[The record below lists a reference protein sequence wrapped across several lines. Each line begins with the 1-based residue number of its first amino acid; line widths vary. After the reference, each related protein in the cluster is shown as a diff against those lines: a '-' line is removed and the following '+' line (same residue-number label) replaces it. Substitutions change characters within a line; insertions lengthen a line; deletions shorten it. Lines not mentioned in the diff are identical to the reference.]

1 MMRPQDLLALN
12 IVMEAGLEP
21 DDGKAAIARVVKNRM
36 ALKFESDGTISGTVL
51 KRDQFSWAWFDFVE
65 PHSGTAVHGHSA
77 KKYVRVC
84 HTDGEAQARAEM
96 LLAKQP
102 LPALVHCRDIGQRV
116 FAETYHGPDYD
127 RLTDAVV
134 NYLNPAILPE
144 PLPAWASAD
153 KLVCVIGRHQFFSK

>member
-1 MMRPQDLLALN
+1 MIRPQDLLALN

-21 DDGKAAIARVVKNRM
+21 EDGKAAIARVVKNRM

-51 KRDQFSWAWFDFVE
+51 KRDQFSWAWFEF
-65 PHSGTAVHGHSA
+65 VHGR
-77 KKYVRVC
+77 YTRVC

-134 NYLNPAILPE
+134 NYLNPAILSE
-144 PLPAWASAD
+144 HLPAWASAD